1 MSTQSRK
8 SEEIVRQFAEGL
20 RTLDL
25 SKIAPILA
33 PEFKFCYR
41 LSHILSGHGITTD
54 VRYIG
59 RLYRTFSP
67 MKAESITEIKTGL
80 CELEYQDAKHLSIKL
95 FPPHDRRI
103 LFPMDEQ
110 IISMGQAPTPAG
122 EAILFAKA
130 KEGFLH
136 KIECYN
142 GFDQFVAYQRG
153 KVLRES
159 VV

>member
-20 RTLDL
+20 STLDL
-25 SKIAPILA
+25 SKIAFILA
-33 PEFKFCYR
+33 PEFKFTYR

-59 RLYRTFSP
+59 HMYRTFLE
-67 MKAESITEIKTGL
+67 MKNEGVTEIKTGF
-80 CELEYQDAKHLSIKL
+80 CELEHEGAKFLSIKL
-95 FPPHDRRI
+95 SPPHDRRI
-103 LFPMDEQ
+103 LFPMDDQ
-110 IISMGQAPTPAG
+110 IISRGQGQTPVG
-122 EAILFAKA
+122 DAILFAKA

-142 GFDQFVAYQRG
+142 GFDQFFEYRRG
-153 KVLRES
+153 KVLSES
-159 VV
+159 L

>member
-1 MSTQSRK
+1 MSSQSKK
-8 SEEIVRQFAEGL
+8 SEEIVRQYAEGL

-25 SKIAPILA
+25 SKIAFILA
-33 PEFKFCYR
+33 PEFKFTYR
-41 LSHILSGHGITTD
+41 LAYILSGHGLTTD

-59 RLYRTFSP
+59 HMYRTFYE
-67 MKAESITEIKTGL
+67 MKNEGVTEIKTGF
-80 CELEYQDAKHLSIKL
+80 CELEHEGAKFLSIKL

-110 IISMGQAPTPAG
+110 VFSRGMAPSPEG
-122 EAILFAKA
+122 EAILFGKA

-142 GFDQFVAYQRG
+142 GFDQFLGYRRG
-153 KVLRES
+153 KVLSES
-159 VV
+159 V